1 MTKSD
6 KRQIDIPKLISN
18 YLQRLPRLWRMC
30 AKCFGIRGFST
41 SNLQY
46 RRTLQIQVN
55 QKSKTRNYK
64 YVFDGQTFQTLTRQ
78 RGIGMYS
85 ANFLAAICKKY
96 SQHAFGIILTNIV
109 DQKEISNAITT
120 LQELELENLD
130 VIVIDVFDKAEKVSF
145 KTAQQNLH
153 NKLEEIGCSLVLCL
167 STFENPKQ
175 VIPVPKSSEYKR
187 VGILYDLIP
196 RILPELLLFS
206 KENKQRYAWLL
217 QNLQGF
223 DLLLSISGESKK
235 SWIDCNLS
243 KIPIE
248 VIGGGSRFQSN
259 IQTHPFSFD
268 MRFGILAVGAEQ
280 KHKNL
285 DLLLAAYLMLDE
297 KLQQTHN
304 LILVGIRSKGEKK
317 RLMKLANQAHGAVI
331 IPDYLDDRELQD
343 LYLNSRILVMPS
355 LIEGLSLPILEAWEF
370 GLLAIGSRGTVA
382 EELIQD
388 TELLFDPK
396 SAEDLRRLLQKYM
409 VSESAWNEGILSSG
423 FKAKKLTW
431 ENAAFKAI
439 NAIEKM
445 NA

>member
-1 MTKSD
+1 
-6 KRQIDIPKLISN
+6 
-18 YLQRLPRLWRMC
+18 MC
-30 AKCFGIRGFST
+30 SKCFGIRGFRS

-46 RRTLQIQVN
+46 RKTSQIQVN
-55 QKSKTRNYK
+55 QNSSTRNYK

-78 RGIGMYS
+78 RGIGKYS
-85 ANFLAAICKKY
+85 ANLLAAICKKD
-96 SQHAFGIILTNIV
+96 SQHAFGVILTNVV
-109 DQKEISNAITT
+109 DQKEILKAIST
-120 LQELELENLD
+120 LQELGLENLD
-130 VIVIDVFDKAEKVSF
+130 VIVIDVFDKAKRVSF

-153 NKLEEIGCSLVLCL
+153 NKLEEIGCPLVLCL

-175 VIPVPKSSEYKR
+175 VIPIPKSSEYKR

-196 RILPELLLFS
+196 RIFPELLLIS

-235 SWIDCNLS
+235 SWVDSNLS

-259 IQTHPFSFD
+259 IQTHLSSFD
-268 MRFGILAVGAEQ
+268 KRFGILAVGAEQ

-285 DLLLAAYLMLDE
+285 ELLLVAYLMLDK
-297 KLQQTHN
+297 KLQQTHD

-317 RLMKLANQAHGAVI
+317 RLMKLANQTHGAVM

-370 GLLAIGSRGTVA
+370 GLLAIGSKGTVA

-388 TELLFDPK
+388 KELLFDPK
-396 SAEDLRRLLQKYM
+396 SAEDLKKLLQKYM
-409 VSESAWNEGILSSG
+409 VNENAWNEGILSSG

-431 ENAAFKAI
+431 ENAALKAI
-439 NAIEKM
+439 NAIAKM